1 MTDDL
6 DEIERLAREATNP
19 RPWMAHHV
27 AHALHSHL
35 TPARVLAL
43 VARLRRAEEERGK
56 ARTDAL
62 NECIEVCDDIATAIL
77 PYGERHDGYR
87 AAAAALAAHFR
98 ALAARGT

>member
-1 MTDDL
+1 MSDDL

-43 VARLRRAEEERGK
+43 VARLRRAERVVEAAK
-56 ARTDAL
+56 AADVAL
-62 NECIEVCDDIATAIL
+62 DNVTVT
-77 PYGERHDGYR
+77 YSGGYNACR
-87 AAAAALAAHFR
+87 AAGEAREKLHEALLSPEPASDD
-98 ALAARGT
+98 